1 MNVVLGNCRIVKVDD
16 MNVAVE
22 QYKLVPQSKNPN
34 FRHDG
39 DKYDW
44 MHIGYYANVL
54 QALKKVVNS
63 EIVESDV
70 DGANSLMKKLEELHE
85 EIKNLKLNN

>member
-1 MNVVLGNCRIVKVDD
+1 MEVKIGNCRLIKVDD
-16 MNVAVE
+16 MNIAVE

-44 MHIGYYANVL
+44 MHIGYYPNVL
-54 QALKKVVNS
+54 VALKKIVDK
-63 EIVESDV
+63 ELVESNAKEAAD
-70 DGANSLMKKLEELHE
+70 LITKIEELNNK
-85 EIKNLKLNN
+85 IDNLNAV